1 MKDAKEL
8 RKKKIKEAKIDL
20 ILDAALK
27 VFSEQGYTNA
37 RLEDIAAEAG
47 FSKSALY
54 NYYKEKDE
62 IFYAVAIRVK
72 NDIMKKVLGDSEHNI
87 LQASSVKDI
96 FRRFLTAVFEELGNH
111 FTIFLTLDSLQAQ
124 KLLIDLQS
132 KSDLSDIENEYIES
146 RMGIDKWLSE
156 IIEFGKKNGQIKSKI
171 ASIKLAKFYG
181 GIMLSIIRDLHEK
194 EELGDIKEIV
204 DDAMTFLEEGFNFS
218 D

>member
-1 MKDAKEL
+1 MVDSKEL
-8 RKKKIKEAKIDL
+8 RKQKVKEAKVNL

-27 VFSEQGYTNA
+27 IFSEHGYTNA

-62 IFYAVAIRVK
+62 IFFAVAIRVK
-72 NDIMKKVLGDSEHNI
+72 NNIMKKVLGDTKEEI
-87 LQASSVKDI
+87 MQVSSVKDVLKK
-96 FRRFLTAVFEELGNH
+96 FLTAVFEELGNH
-111 FTIFLTLDSLQAQ
+111 FRIFLTLDSLQAQ

-156 IIEFGKKNGQIKSKI
+156 IIEVGKKNGEIKSKI

-181 GIMLSIIRDLHEK
+181 GLLLSIIRELHDK
-194 EELGDIKEIV
+194 EEIGNINEIV
-204 DDAMTFLEEGFNFS
+204 NDAMMFLEEGFNFS
-218 D
+218 